1 MLKLTFSNATD
12 KIVNAKVTVDG
23 KTYASVPFSRTGAA
37 SDVGTVYVPVVVG
50 NETKIV
56 FDFGAETV
64 TIRDAAVVRV
74 TERFAK

>member
-1 MLKLTFSNATD
+1 MG
-12 KIVNAKVTVDG
+12 G
-23 KTYASVPFSRTGAA
+23 KTYASGPISRTGAA
-37 SDVGTVYVPVVVG
+37 GDVGTVYVPVVVG

-74 TERFAK
+74 AERFAK